1 MKNPNCM
8 EFKRLQQNVIDAGNK
23 AERASS
29 DLKRA
34 LAMEGLSE
42 VGIAA
47 GIFLVSFSTPAAAL
61 SWIGRVS
68 SALASLGV
76 YQYSS
81 ALSTAQRNIEK
92 ADSELQNA
100 LSRQKDAIRE
110 LESHDCNN
118 HK

>member
-1 MKNPNCM
+1 MKDHNCI

-47 GIFLVSFSTPAAAL
+47 GIFLISFSTPTAAI

-68 SALASLGV
+68 RALSTLGG

-81 ALSTAQRNIEK
+81 ALSTTQRNIEK

-110 LESHDCNN
+110 LESHDCNK